1 MCIYN
6 ETIPYIYKWTHIP
19 TGKWYIGS
27 KTLKGWNPSR
37 HEEYI
42 CSSKEVKPLVL
53 ENRNEWKFDILH
65 TGDATYIAQLET
77 EILIKLD
84 AKNDPMSFNQHN
96 GDGLYNR
103 TGITPSQKTLDKM
116 SKSHKGQVPW
126 NKGKKHTEAH
136 IEKVASQLRGR
147 KNGPRPEE
155 AKALQSAKMKGRKP
169 WNAGKKGVQV
179 PWNKGIPQN
188 KDTIAKQQ
196 ETTRKNGTGSYQK
209 LTCPNCGLVVDK
221 PNFTRWHGGRCKI
234 INKM

>member
-1 MCIYN
+1 MSIYN

-42 CSSKEVKPLVL
+42 CSSKDVKPMVL
-53 ENRNEWKFDILH
+53 ENRSDWTYEILH
-65 TGDATYIAQLET
+65 TGDANYIAQLET
-77 EILIKLD
+77 KILKELD

-103 TGITPSQKTLDKM
+103 AGTTHSQKTLDKM
-116 SKSHKGQVPW
+116 SESHKGQIPW
-126 NKGKKHTEAH
+126 NKGKKHTEEH

-147 KNGPRPEE
+147 KNGPRPPE
-155 AKALQSAKMKGRKP
+155 AKAKQAEKMKGKVP

-179 PWNKGIPQN
+179 PWNKGIPRN
-188 KDTIAKQQ
+188 KNTILKDQ
-196 ETTRKNGTGSYQK
+196 ETKKRNGTGSYQK
-209 LTCPNCGLVVDK
+209 LLCPHCNKTVDK
-221 PNFTRWHGGRCKI
+221 PNYNRWHGEKCKN
-234 INKM
+234 INKI